1 MIVSISRR
9 ILSFIFIISIII
21 LFVIK
26 LYSLEKQHGT
36 LVFIRFVSFNLFYVT
51 CASTNGRKM
60 LIL

>member
-36 LVFIRFVSFNLFYVT
+36 LVFIRFVPGWRRVF
-51 CASTNGRKM
+51 
-60 LIL
+60 